1 MLVRLM
7 YASRPAPALDAEE
20 LAAILR
26 ESRAA
31 NPQHGITGVLC
42 VGDGVFVQVLEGS
55 RSAVNRLY
63 QLIAADAR
71 HKQLE
76 LLSYEEITERRYAAW
91 AMGQMDIARLNPAL
105 LLKYS
110 LTAHLDPFSVSGAA
124 TAALLDEL
132 TATASIVRSP

>member
-1 MLVRLM
+1 M